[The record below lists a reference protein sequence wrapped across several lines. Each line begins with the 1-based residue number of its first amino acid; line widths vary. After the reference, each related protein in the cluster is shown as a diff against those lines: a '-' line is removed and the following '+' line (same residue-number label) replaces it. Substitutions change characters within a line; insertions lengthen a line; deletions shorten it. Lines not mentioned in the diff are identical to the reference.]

1 MNVLA
6 PASALLL
13 AFLGTVLAAEN
24 SPSTDA
30 NENPTAA
37 KSIGMARMLEDGTI
51 LVGVPGP
58 GGGDRAQAVL
68 MLKPGDTQYQP
79 LLEHIGGL
87 KAGETK
93 PIPPWPDT
101 PTHSREEPPAAPSEG
116 DGVSR

>member
-1 MNVLA
+1 MNFLA

-13 AFLGTVLAAEN
+13 AFSGALEAAEN
-24 SPSTDA
+24 SPPTEPK
-30 NENPTAA
+30 ENPAAA

-58 GGGDRAQAVL
+58 GSGDRAQAVL
-68 MLKPGDTQYQP
+68 ALRPGDTQYQP
-79 LLEHIGGL
+79 LLEHVGGL

-101 PTHSREEPPAAPSEG
+101 PADPSEAPHPASSEG

>member
-6 PASALLL
+6 PASVLLL
-13 AFLGTVLAAEN
+13 AFSGAVLAAES
-24 SPSTDA
+24 SPPTDS
-30 NENPTAA
+30 NENPATP

-58 GGGDRAQAVL
+58 GAGDRAQAVL
-68 MLKPGDTQYQP
+68 MLRPGDTQYQP

-93 PIPPWPDT
+93 PIPPWPVA
-101 PTHSREEPPAAPSEG
+101 PTHSSEAPPPAPSEG